1 MGGQGRLRRGRLKRE
16 LAVEKGLRD
25 SELAPNPGHKYTS
38 TGFGGVGGKF
48 FFSPS
53 KTRWKEEKTNAILN
67 GSSILPFFRVKK
79 KKFISQKGHTTLSVI
94 YTSLKIIFQTISN
107 SRFVQGR
114 DALVLWWGR
123 PTALQNAGLTRQAN
137 SAKAE
142 LPL

>member
-79 KKFISQKGHTTLSVI
+79 KKSHLPEGSHHL
-94 YTSLKIIFQTISN
+94 ISN
-107 SRFVQGR
+107 LHLIENNFP
-114 DALVLWWGR
+114 DHF
-123 PTALQNAGLTRQAN
+123 
-137 SAKAE
+137 
-142 LPL
+142 